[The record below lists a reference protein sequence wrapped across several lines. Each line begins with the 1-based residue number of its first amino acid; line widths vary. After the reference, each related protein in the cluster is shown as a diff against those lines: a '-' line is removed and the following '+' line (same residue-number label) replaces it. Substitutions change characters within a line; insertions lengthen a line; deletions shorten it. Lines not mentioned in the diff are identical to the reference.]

1 MVTSVVL
8 LLKIINIMYKI
19 QIINQ
24 DIDNRYIDLFS
35 VLYKEEKNINYY
47 ISDINMSVNFSVTLK
62 DIFTITLL
70 DDEILL
76 GHCSIIKSRG
86 NESGTAYF
94 GFFESPENEN
104 DFKFFWE
111 SVLLEAKKQNIKK
124 LIGPVN
130 GSIWFPYR
138 FINSS
143 NDSPLFKGELPTNFF
158 YHDYFSNLSNGKIT
172 TYSSGARKNFDL
184 IIDATRK
191 SYESLE
197 NSGLKIE
204 SLTEV
209 SEDILIEIH
218 SLAEEIFSNQ
228 SVAYEPFPVDYF
240 LKLYDEDRMEGLFK
254 TYLVRNN
261 NKLVGFC
268 NVFYENEKVVILKTL
283 AVHPSFQKH
292 GIGGGIAY
300 LAHCDAKE
308 KEIEQIIYALVRDD
322 NNIKFFPK
330 DDVSKIRTYS
340 LFEFNI

>member
-1 MVTSVVL
+1 M
-8 LLKIINIMYKI
+8 KKI

-24 DIDNRYIDLFS
+24 NIDNRYIDLFS
-35 VLYKEEKNINYY
+35 FLYKEEKNIDYY
-47 ISDINMSVNFSVTLK
+47 ISDINMSVNYSVSLK
-62 DIFTITLL
+62 DISTIALL
-70 DDEILL
+70 DDEMLL

-86 NESGTAYF
+86 DESGTAYF
-94 GFFESPENEN
+94 GFFESPENEK

-111 SVLLEAKKQNIKK
+111 NLLLEAKKQNIKK

-138 FINSS
+138 FLNSS
-143 NDSPLFKGELPTNFF
+143 NDSSLFKGELPTKFF
-158 YHDYFSNLSNGKIT
+158 YHDFFSNLNNSKIT
-172 TYSSGARKNFDL
+172 TYSSGVRKSFSL
-184 IIDATRK
+184 IIEATRK

-204 SLTEV
+204 TLSEV
-209 SEDILIEIH
+209 SKEILMEIH
-218 SLAEEIFSNQ
+218 ALAEEIFSNQ

-240 LKLYDEDRMEGLFK
+240 LKLYNKDRMRGLFK
-254 TYLVRNN
+254 TYTIRNN
-261 NKLVGFC
+261 DKLIGFC

-292 GIGGGIAY
+292 CIGGAIAY
-300 LAHCDAKE
+300 LVHCNARE
-308 KEIEQIIYALVRDD
+308 KGIEQIIYALVRDD

-330 DDVSKIRTYS
+330 DDVSEIRTYS